1 MPHALLDRLTRS
13 LSLRRAA
20 AGGLVLL
27 AAGLAFTPTARDGTR
42 PVLVA
47 VRDLPAG
54 VVLTGADVRP
64 VRVPP
69 DLVPQAALSDP
80 SDVESAVLVSAA
92 GAGEPLTRT
101 RLLGPEHVR
110 LAAGPGHDAVPLRL
124 ADPGVARLLRAG
136 DRVDVVAA
144 EPHAVVARDGVVLA
158 VHGGDSARDGPVVL
172 LALPGDSATRV
183 AAVALARPVGVT
195 LR

>member
-1 MPHALLDRLTRS
+1 MPRAVLDRLTRP

-20 AGGLVLL
+20 AGVLVLL
-27 AAGLAFTPTARDGTR
+27 AAVLAFTPSARDGTA

-47 VRDLPAG
+47 ARDLPAG
-54 VVLTGADVRP
+54 AVLSAADVRS
-64 VRVPP
+64 VRMPP
-69 DLVPQAALSDP
+69 DLVPGAALAEASE
-80 SDVESAVLVSAA
+80 VESAVLVAA
-92 GAGEPLTRT
+92 ASAGEPLTRT

-110 LAAGPGHDAVPLRL
+110 LAAGPGQDAVPLRL

-136 DRVDVVAA
+136 ARVDVVAA

-183 AAVALARPVGVT
+183 AAVALERPVGVT